1 MGALLYK
8 IDSILLGSNGGHR
21 LEMTMEVALVEKT
34 AFKRSIRNVPA
45 FPQQLFC
52 LFYTTVHAVGM
63 GSDSRNVLKLP
74 NKGIGVG
81 CKVFSQSVER

>member
-1 MGALLYK
+1 MCALLYK

-34 AFKRSIRNVPA
+34 AFKSGVRNVPA

-52 LFYTTVHAVGM
+52 LLYTAVHAVGM
-63 GSDSRNVLKLP
+63 RGDSRNILKLP
-74 NKGIGVG
+74 DKGIGGG